1 MTLLQL
7 FLSFVQIGLFSVGGG
22 YAAIPLIR
30 QQVVEVH
37 AWLTPQT
44 FLDLTTIA
52 EMTPGPIAI
61 NAATF
66 VGLHIA
72 GMPGALTATF
82 ACILPSLIIVSLIS
96 WLYTRYRTLSLLQET
111 LSMMR
116 ACVVALI
123 ASAGLTML
131 MDVSGLPEAP
141 FLPGLLLSL
150 GAFALLRAVKLS
162 PILVLLI
169 CGAAGALL
177 GVAGVF

>member
-1 MTLLQL
+1 
-7 FLSFVQIGLFSVGGG
+7 
-22 YAAIPLIR
+22 
-30 QQVVEVH
+30 
-37 AWLTPQT
+37 
-44 FLDLTTIA
+44 
-52 EMTPGPIAI
+52 
-61 NAATF
+61 
-66 VGLHIA
+66 
-72 GMPGALTATF
+72 
-82 ACILPSLIIVSLIS
+82 
-96 WLYTRYRTLSLLQET
+96 
-111 LSMMR
+111 MMR